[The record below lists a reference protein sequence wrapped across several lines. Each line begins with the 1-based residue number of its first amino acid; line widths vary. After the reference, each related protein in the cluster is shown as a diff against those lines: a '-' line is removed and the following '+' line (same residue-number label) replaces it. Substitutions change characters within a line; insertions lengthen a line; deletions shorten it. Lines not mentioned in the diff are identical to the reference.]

1 MSAARR
7 MRRWMVL
14 ALLSTTACGI
24 VEPCEFN
31 FDNNMDGNWQLTL
44 INGSPIP
51 AQGVVVSG
59 TTHRL
64 KAGELF
70 FKTYTY
76 TKCEDDVGR
85 VTSGSLVAQYY
96 YVDVVGQAA
105 GQSYRGANFI
115 YDNETGALTISAAS
129 RAFNGDRFGNEFTI
143 QQAFGD
149 ITYSLTFRQVLQ

>member
-1 MSAARR
+1 MNAVRR
-7 MRRWMVL
+7 MRGLMVV
-14 ALLSTTACGI
+14 AVLSTTACGI
-24 VEPCEFN
+24 VEPCDFN
-31 FDNNMDGNWQLTL
+31 FDNNMDGNWALTL
-44 INGSPIP
+44 INGAPIP

-85 VTSGSLVAQYY
+85 VTSGSLIAQYS

-105 GQSYRGANFI
+105 GRTYRGANFI
-115 YDNETGALTISAAS
+115 YDNETGGLTISAAG

-143 QQAFGD
+143 QQPFGD
-149 ITYSLTFRQVLQ
+149 ITYTLTFRQVF